1 MKPTLVALLA
11 LCLCVAG
18 CATLNDVGKHLWAA
32 DAKEVEPTNGQI
44 RQKKTNF
51 AEEYTIQ
58 IHRPE
63 KVGSRFLVDVTV
75 TSSEQRKV
83 VLSACGEG
91 RDPKAVEVKWS
102 AQLKGIMTVEKVNEA
117 GNATQIRIEVESFT
131 RTADEFTEELEKKGA
146 VILAR
151 HFEGV
156 DIYESLDVDTKK
168 KSPINQRGKVESLG
182 KLFTLGKM
190 TTKEAAYGTKD
201 RQKIGD
207 SWKVNGKAF
216 AAVFS
221 NQNITIDPNRIEGE
235 VTLVKAL
242 LVNNVP
248 CLELNA
254 QIKIAGIKLQ
264 GLPPNM
270 RLLKNSITISDTLIR
285 PVDVNRVGLRQTVE
299 IKGNMEFEQD
309 GMLTAVVSNEKGFGK
324 RKQLEPAE

>member
-1 MKPTLVALLA
+1 MRFFYHKFIIFFIKVYHLVCPHKNYLIEILLM
-11 LCLCVAG
+11 
-18 CATLNDVGKHLWAA
+18 D
-32 DAKEVEPTNGQI
+32 
-44 RQKKTNF
+44 KK
-51 AEEYTIQ
+51 
-58 IHRPE
+58 
-63 KVGSRFLVDVTV
+63 K
-75 TSSEQRKV
+75 
-83 VLSACGEG
+83 
-91 RDPKAVEVKWS
+91 
-102 AQLKGIMTVEKVNEA
+102 
-117 GNATQIRIEVESFT
+117 
-131 RTADEFTEELEKKGA
+131 LEKL
-146 VILAR
+146 I
-151 HFEGV
+151 
-156 DIYESLDVDTKK
+156 S
-168 KSPINQRGKVESLG
+168 
-182 KLFTLGKM
+182 LGKM
-190 TTKEAAYGTKD
+190 TTKETAYGTKK

-216 AAVFS
+216 AAVYS

-324 RKQLEPAE
+324 RKSRQVGKGKIKFKKSKKEILKFKKKLRMSFKKVI